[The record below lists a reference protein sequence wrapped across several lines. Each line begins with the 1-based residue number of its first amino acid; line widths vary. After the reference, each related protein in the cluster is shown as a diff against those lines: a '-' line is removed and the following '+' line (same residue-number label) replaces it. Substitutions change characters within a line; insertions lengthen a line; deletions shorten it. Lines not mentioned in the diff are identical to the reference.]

1 MTKRGRIFAEKIGDT
16 HMKTNQITLQASA
29 SASSFSAAF
38 ISKFFSPDSS
48 ADIQGLINDLGLE
61 FVGANKI

>member
-1 MTKRGRIFAEKIGDT
+1 
-16 HMKTNQITLQASA
+16 MKTNQITLQASA

-38 ISKFFSPDSS
+38 ISKFFSPDSC

-61 FVGANKI
+61 LVGANKI